1 MPDKFPAEAR
11 KIMEERFSCDSL
23 IALATIDGNAPAVR
37 AVNSYYE
44 DGCFYII
51 TYAKSN
57 KMLQIEKNPAVS
69 ICGDW
74 FTAGGTGENLGHVLL
89 SEHTELMDKLRAVFA
104 EWYGDGHVNEADENT
119 VLLRIRL
126 TRGTL
131 FSNGTRYDID
141 FT

>member
-1 MPDKFPAEAR
+1 MSEKFPAAAR
-11 KIMEERFSCDSL
+11 EIMDNRFGCDSL
-23 IALATIDGNAPAVR
+23 IALATINGTEPAVR

-44 DGCFYII
+44 DGCFYVI

-57 KMLQIEKNPAVS
+57 KMKQIAANPAVS
-69 ICGDW
+69 LCGDW
-74 FTAGGTGENLGHVLL
+74 FTAKGVGKNMGHVLL
-89 SEHTELMDKLRAVFA
+89 PEHADMMDKLRCIFA
-104 EWYGDGHVNEADENT
+104 EWYGNGHVNEQDEDT

-126 TRGTL
+126 TNGTL